1 MFSCHPLKGKMRNS
15 RIVCLFASVAA
26 LATGCQVSFTPP
38 VVNVAPPKAV
48 VTVGVPESY
57 FWDGVE
63 FVGVV
68 GGQYMYLGPGG
79 AWLVCEPFRLD
90 RFHGWERGRPDWR
103 RTAVHNAG
111 WNARGRGPERKE
123 EKHEEQ
129 I

>member
-1 MFSCHPLKGKMRNS
+1 MKMKNS
-15 RIVCLFASVAA
+15 RIVCLSAFVAA

-38 VVNVAPPKAV
+38 VVNVAPPEAV

-57 FWDGVE
+57 VWDGVE

-79 AWLVCEPFRLD
+79 AWLVCEPFRLE
-90 RFHGWERGRPDWR
+90 RFHGWERGHPDWR

-111 WNARGRGPERKE
+111 RNARGRGPARKE
-123 EKHEEQ
+123 EKPEERR
-129 I
+129 